1 MTSINRTPLLS
12 ICVSLQHCD
21 PPAPKKKSLFLDCSN
36 IPPLLF
42 FHSPSDELNQES
54 LFRLKVGH
62 GCTLEIQGNERTSF
76 TKWCVCV
83 CWGGGFHCLCF
94 ISMVSKSTKRWSVDS
109 FALLC
114 HNATFNFRGVD
125 GKQNMS
131 EDVEDCHS

>member
-12 ICVSLQHCD
+12 ICVSLQHYD
-21 PPAPKKKSLFLDCSN
+21 PPPPKKKSLFLDCSN

-76 TKWCVCV
+76 TKWWWW
-83 CWGGGFHCLCF
+83 WGGGYIVSVSSPWFQIHPPSVGLR
-94 ISMVSKSTKRWSVDS
+94 MVL
-109 FALLC
+109 LLC
-114 HNATFNFRGVD
+114 AT
-125 GKQNMS
+125 MPLSIS
-131 EDVEDCHS
+131 EVLMENKICLRM